1 MARQTALLTALATGA
16 FVVTVLGLAACDDD
30 PQPAPPPPTEAAE
43 PGPGVVQAQ
52 PDDSTRVNV
61 TLREWAILTD
71 VAEVEAGL
79 VYFLVENAGPED
91 PHEFLVIRIGD
102 TELRD
107 VPVVEGRVPE
117 DEIDFVDEI
126 EPFAAGSW
134 ASIAIELP
142 PGRYLLLCNIAEVEE
157 GELESHYGLG
167 MRVPF
172 VVK

>member
-1 MARQTALLTALATGA
+1 MAFLTALATSA
-16 FVVTVLGLAACDDD
+16 FALAALGLAACGDD
-30 PQPAPPPPTEAAE
+30 PQLQPPAPTEGAE

-52 PDDSTRVNV
+52 PDNSTRVNV

-102 TELRD
+102 TALRD
-107 VPVVEGRVPE
+107 IPVVEGRVPE

-157 GELESHYGLG
+157 GKLESHYELG

-172 VVK
+172 VVR